1 MLFKFFMAVATLFGI
16 VIFAAVA
23 FRVMPMD
30 AGRYHIRPALA
41 VPPSTHNFALMVGD
55 EALLLPR
62 DLADVAADVALKASD
77 DGVVL
82 LAGQPE
88 DGFVTYIYRSRL
100 MGFPDAL
107 SLTLD
112 PTDEGGTRVQI
123 FSRSRFGYGD
133 LGVNAA
139 RVADWVGAL
148 QAAR

>member
-1 MLFKFFMAVATLFGI
+1 MLFRLFISVAMLFGI

-23 FRVMPMD
+23 FRVMPVD
-30 AGRYHIRPALA
+30 AARYHIRPALA
-41 VPPSTHNFALMVGD
+41 VPLSTPNFVLMVGD
-55 EALLLPR
+55 EALVLPR
-62 DLADVAADVALKASD
+62 NLADVAADVALKAASD
-77 DGVVL
+77 GAVL

-88 DGFVTYIYRSRL
+88 DGFVTYVYRSRL

-139 RVADWVGAL
+139 RVADWVAAL
-148 QAAR
+148 QAAG

>member
-1 MLFKFFMAVATLFGI
+1 MLFGI

-23 FRVMPMD
+23 FRVMPVD
-30 AGRYHIRPALA
+30 AARYHIRPALA
-41 VPPSTHNFALMVGD
+41 VPLSTPNFVLMVGD
-55 EALLLPR
+55 EALVLPR
-62 DLADVAADVALKASD
+62 NLADVAADVALKAASD
-77 DGVVL
+77 GAVL

-88 DGFVTYIYRSRL
+88 DGFVTYVYRSRL

-123 FSRSRFGYGD
+123 FSRSRFGYSD

-139 RVADWVGAL
+139 RVADWVAAL

>member
-1 MLFKFFMAVATLFGI
+1 MLFKLFISVATLFGI

-30 AGRYHIRPALA
+30 AARYHIRPALA
-41 VPPSTHNFALMVGD
+41 VPPSTPNFALMVGD
-55 EALLLPR
+55 EALVLPR
-62 DLADVAADVALKASD
+62 NLADVAADVALKAASD
-77 DGVVL
+77 GAVL

-88 DGFVTYIYRSRL
+88 DGFVTYVYRSRL

-112 PTDEGGTRVQI
+112 PTDEGGARVQI
-123 FSRSRFGYGD
+123 FSWSRFGYGD

-139 RVADWVGAL
+139 RVADWVAAL

>member
-1 MLFKFFMAVATLFGI
+1 MLFKLFISVATLFGI

-30 AGRYHIRPALA
+30 AARYHIRPALA
-41 VPPSTHNFALMVGD
+41 VPPSTPNFALTVGD
-55 EALLLPR
+55 EALVLPR
-62 DLADVAADVALKASD
+62 NLADVAADVALKAASD
-77 DGVVL
+77 GAVL

-88 DGFVTYIYRSRL
+88 DGFVTYVYRSRL

-123 FSRSRFGYGD
+123 FSRSSFGYSD

-139 RVADWVGAL
+139 RVADWVAAL

>member
-1 MLFKFFMAVATLFGI
+1 MLFGI

-23 FRVMPMD
+23 FRVMPVD
-30 AGRYHIRPALA
+30 AARYHIRPALA
-41 VPPSTHNFALMVGD
+41 VPLSTPNFVLMVGD
-55 EALLLPR
+55 EALVLPR
-62 DLADVAADVALKASD
+62 NLADVAADVALKAASD
-77 DGVVL
+77 GAVL

-88 DGFVTYIYRSRL
+88 DGFVTYVYRSRL
-100 MGFPDAL
+100 IGFPDAL

-139 RVADWVGAL
+139 RVADWVAAL
-148 QAAR
+148 QAAG

>member
-1 MLFKFFMAVATLFGI
+1 MLFKLFISVATLFGI

-30 AGRYHIRPALA
+30 AARYHIRPALA
-41 VPPSTHNFALMVGD
+41 VPPSTSNFALMVGD
-55 EALLLPR
+55 EALVLPR
-62 DLADVAADVALKASD
+62 NLADVAADVALKAASD
-77 DGVVL
+77 GAVL

-88 DGFVTYIYRSRL
+88 DGFVTYVYRSRL

-123 FSRSRFGYGD
+123 FSRSSFGYSD

-139 RVADWVGAL
+139 RVADWVAAL

>member
-1 MLFKFFMAVATLFGI
+1 MLFRLFISVAILFGI

-23 FRVMPMD
+23 FRVMPVD
-30 AGRYHIRPALA
+30 AARYHIRPALA
-41 VPPSTHNFALMVGD
+41 VPLSTPNFVLMVGD
-55 EALLLPR
+55 EALVLPR
-62 DLADVAADVALKASD
+62 NLADVAADVALKAASD
-77 DGVVL
+77 GAVL

-88 DGFVTYIYRSRL
+88 DGFVTYVYRSRL

-123 FSRSRFGYGD
+123 FSRSRFGYSD

-139 RVADWVGAL
+139 RVADWVAAL
-148 QAAR
+148 QEAR

>member
-1 MLFKFFMAVATLFGI
+1 MLFGI

-23 FRVMPMD
+23 FRVMPVD
-30 AGRYHIRPALA
+30 AERYHIRPALA
-41 VPPSTHNFALMVGD
+41 VPLSTPNFVLMVGD
-55 EALLLPR
+55 EALVLPR
-62 DLADVAADVALKASD
+62 NLADVAADVALKAASD
-77 DGVVL
+77 GAVL

-88 DGFVTYIYRSRL
+88 DGFVTYVYRSRL

-123 FSRSRFGYGD
+123 FSRSRFGYSD

-139 RVADWVGAL
+139 RVADWVAAL

>member
-1 MLFKFFMAVATLFGI
+1 MLFKLFISVATLFGI

-30 AGRYHIRPALA
+30 AARYHIRPALA
-41 VPPSTHNFALMVGD
+41 VPPSTPNFALTVGD
-55 EALLLPR
+55 EALVLPR
-62 DLADVAADVALKASD
+62 NLADVAADVALKAASD
-77 DGVVL
+77 GAVL

-88 DGFVTYIYRSRL
+88 DGFVTYVYRSRL

-123 FSRSRFGYGD
+123 FSRSRFGYSD

-139 RVADWVGAL
+139 RVADWVAAL

>member
-1 MLFKFFMAVATLFGI
+1 MLFKLFISVATLFGI

-30 AGRYHIRPALA
+30 AARYHIRPALA
-41 VPPSTHNFALMVGD
+41 VPPSTPNFVLMVGD
-55 EALLLPR
+55 EALVLPR
-62 DLADVAADVALKASD
+62 NLADVAADVALKAASD
-77 DGVVL
+77 GAVL

-88 DGFVTYIYRSRL
+88 DGFVTYVYRSRL

-123 FSRSRFGYGD
+123 FSRSRVGSSD
-133 LGVNAA
+133 VGVNAA
-139 RVADWVGAL
+139 RVADWVAAL
-148 QAAR
+148 QEAR

>member
-1 MLFKFFMAVATLFGI
+1 MLFKLFISVATLFGI

-30 AGRYHIRPALA
+30 AARYHIRPALA
-41 VPPSTHNFALMVGD
+41 VPPSTANIALMVGD
-55 EALLLPR
+55 EALVLPR
-62 DLADVAADVALKASD
+62 NLADVAADVALKAASD
-77 DGVVL
+77 GAVL

-88 DGFVTYIYRSRL
+88 DGFVTYVYRSRL

-112 PTDEGGTRVQI
+112 PTDEGGARVQI

-133 LGVNAA
+133 LGANAA
-139 RVADWVGAL
+139 RVADWVAAL

>member
-1 MLFKFFMAVATLFGI
+1 MLFKLFISVATLFGI

-30 AGRYHIRPALA
+30 AARYHIRPALA
-41 VPPSTHNFALMVGD
+41 VPLSTPNFVLMVGD
-55 EALLLPR
+55 EALVLPR
-62 DLADVAADVALKASD
+62 NLADVAADVALKAASD
-77 DGVVL
+77 GAVL

-88 DGFVTYIYRSRL
+88 DGFVTYVYRSRL

-139 RVADWVGAL
+139 RVADWVAAL

>member
-1 MLFKFFMAVATLFGI
+1 MLFKLFISVATLFGI

-23 FRVMPMD
+23 FRVMPVD
-30 AGRYHIRPALA
+30 AARYHIRPALA
-41 VPPSTHNFALMVGD
+41 VPLSTPNFVLMVGD
-55 EALLLPR
+55 EALVLPR
-62 DLADVAADVALKASD
+62 NLADVAADVALKAASD
-77 DGVVL
+77 GAVL

-88 DGFVTYIYRSRL
+88 DGFVTYVYRSRL

-123 FSRSRFGYGD
+123 FSRSRFGYSD

-139 RVADWVGAL
+139 RVADWVAAL

>member
-1 MLFKFFMAVATLFGI
+1 MLFGI

-23 FRVMPMD
+23 FRVMPVD
-30 AGRYHIRPALA
+30 AARYHIRPALA
-41 VPPSTHNFALMVGD
+41 VPLSTPNFVLMVGD
-55 EALLLPR
+55 EALVLPR
-62 DLADVAADVALKASD
+62 NLADVAADVALKAASD
-77 DGVVL
+77 GAVL

-88 DGFVTYIYRSRL
+88 DGFVTYVYRSRL

-139 RVADWVGAL
+139 RVADWVAAL
-148 QAAR
+148 QAAG

>member
-1 MLFKFFMAVATLFGI
+1 MLFKLFISAATLFGI

-23 FRVMPMD
+23 CRVMPMD
-30 AGRYHIRPALA
+30 AMRYHIRPALA
-41 VPPSTHNFALMVGD
+41 VPPSTPNFALMVED
-55 EALLLPR
+55 EALVLPR
-62 DLADVAADVALKASD
+62 NLPDVAADVALKAASD
-77 DGVVL
+77 GAVL
-82 LAGQPE
+82 LAGRPE
-88 DGFVTYIYRSRL
+88 DGFVTYVYRSRL

-123 FSRSRFGYGD
+123 FSRSRFGYSD

-139 RVADWVGAL
+139 RVADWVAAL

>member
-1 MLFKFFMAVATLFGI
+1 MLFGI

-23 FRVMPMD
+23 FRVMPVD
-30 AGRYHIRPALA
+30 AARYHIRPALA
-41 VPPSTHNFALMVGD
+41 VPLSTPNFVLMVGD
-55 EALLLPR
+55 EALVLPR
-62 DLADVAADVALKASD
+62 NLADVAADVALKAASD
-77 DGVVL
+77 GAVL

-88 DGFVTYIYRSRL
+88 DGFVTYVYRSRL

-123 FSRSRFGYGD
+123 FSRSRFGYSD

-139 RVADWVGAL
+139 RVADWVAAL
-148 QAAR
+148 QAAG

>member
-1 MLFKFFMAVATLFGI
+1 MLFGI

-23 FRVMPMD
+23 FRVMPVD
-30 AGRYHIRPALA
+30 AERYHIRPALA
-41 VPPSTHNFALMVGD
+41 VPLSTPNFVLMVGD
-55 EALLLPR
+55 EALVLPR
-62 DLADVAADVALKASD
+62 NLADVAADVALKAASD
-77 DGVVL
+77 GAVL

-88 DGFVTYIYRSRL
+88 DGFVTYVYRSRL

-139 RVADWVGAL
+139 RVADWVAAL
-148 QAAR
+148 QAAG

>member
-133 LGVNAA
+133 LGMNAA